1 MSQTD
6 RWPLVALLGAH
17 GFEGAGRWGPSDGD
31 GDGGIVIDGG
41 ATRPV
46 LGCGEGFDGGGGET
60 AAGNGF

>member
-1 MSQTD
+1 
-6 RWPLVALLGAH
+6 L
-17 GFEGAGRWGPSDGD
+17 DGD

-60 AAGNGF
+60 VAGNGF